1 MAKSKT
7 KKDHK
12 KRVAARNKRIQED
25 KARMQKAQR
34 EFIMNL
40 IKKEQEEGKF
50 NNNPMINPIDGA
62 IDGPMI
68 EGPSI

>member
-7 KKDHK
+7 RKDHK
-12 KRVAARNKRIQED
+12 KKVEARNKKIQED

-50 NNNPMINPIDGA
+50 NNNPMINPIDGV
-62 IDGPMI
+62 DGTMI